1 MKKLNNHARAVLV
14 AAILTTLVWLLQANY
29 ELVVNRSESLPIN
42 FVLVEKGKF
51 PKKPEQIFVF
61 KVRNNPHY
69 KMKEMNFIKLA
80 VGFEGDQIEIR
91 GREIY
96 VAGKLIGI
104 AKTNSLK
111 GLPLKMISAGTIPPH
126 KFFAYTPHTD
136 SFDSRYQDLG
146 LVDEKDIIGT
156 ALVAF

>member
-29 ELVVNRSESLPIN
+29 ELVVNRSESLPIH
-42 FVLVEKGKF
+42 FVLVEKGKL
-51 PKKPEQIFVF
+51 PKKSDQIFVF

-69 KMKEMNFIKLA
+69 KMKEMNFIKRA
-80 VGFEGDQIEIR
+80 VGFEGDEIKIKD
-91 GREIY
+91 REVY
-96 VAGKLIGI
+96 VAGKLIGV
-104 AKTNSLK
+104 AKTHSLK
-111 GLPLKMISAGTIPPH
+111 GLPLKMISTGIIPPH
-126 KFFAYTPHTD
+126 KFFAHTPHVD